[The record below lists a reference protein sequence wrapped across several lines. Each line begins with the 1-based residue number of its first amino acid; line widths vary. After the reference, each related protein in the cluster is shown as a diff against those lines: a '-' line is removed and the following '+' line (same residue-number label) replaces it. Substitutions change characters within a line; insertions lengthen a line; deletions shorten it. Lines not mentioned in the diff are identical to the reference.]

1 MYEHHVL
8 MKALEAACE
17 KDQLNVYS
25 LEAFE
30 ILARRAQLIEAAHS
44 YSPGNPDYS
53 NAEDFMGWGVQRG
66 GALVAPVLSKM
77 AAGKAAERSSVMK
90 EKRKLMEEIRLK
102 RPITTPPGPGP
113 KADPKSKGVDGKG
126 KKGEAALAP

>member
-1 MYEHHVL
+1 
-8 MKALEAACE
+8 MKALEAASE
-17 KDQLNVYS
+17 KDQLNVFS
-25 LEAFE
+25 LESFE

-77 AAGKAAERSSVMK
+77 AAGKAAERSSIMK

-102 RPITTPPGPGP
+102 RPTPGPNGYP
-113 KADPKSKGVDGKG
+113 KGDAYKGDGKG
-126 KKGEAALAP
+126 KKGDKEGGGAWAGGAV